1 MKIFMT
7 AFGKVMVTVI
17 LAGLLLPC
25 RIRAEE
31 VQGRPFRRSEAR
43 QAAAGR
49 MAEILPP
56 VVTRTASPQ
65 TDVRAEVQGGL
76 RNGRAGG
83 HPSAPRAVPV
93 KKAGSAYG
101 KPSKQR
107 SGPAA
112 EPAEAVQP
120 AAATDVPAAAASGAG
135 NRAVTAVP
143 PPGDDSGADTGGD
156 SPGGR
161 DGSGTIDLAAL
172 EEELGRILD
181 EGIEEALAEQRQAF
195 EKEYARLWD
204 SRSFWRRAAI
214 GEGGAIVAC
223 LLGGFLVWN
232 WSGR

>member
-7 AFGKVMVTVI
+7 DFGKVMVTVV
-17 LAGLLLPC
+17 LVGLILPC

-31 VQGRPFRRSEAR
+31 LRNCPRAER
-43 QAAAGR
+43 QAAAGL

-83 HPSAPRAVPV
+83 QPPAPRAVPV
-93 KKAGSAYG
+93 KKAGSASG

-107 SGPAA
+107 SGPAV

-120 AAATDVPAAAASGAG
+120 AAAADVPAAAASGAG

>member
-1 MKIFMT
+1 MKVFMT
-7 AFGKVMVTVI
+7 TFGKMMMALV

-31 VQGRPFRRSEAR
+31 LRGSPRLAADLQVDGWISLQAGR
-43 QAAAGR
+43 QAAPK
-49 MAEILPP
+49 AE
-56 VVTRTASPQ
+56 RHA
-65 TDVRAEVQGGL
+65 GL

-83 HPSAPRAVPV
+83 QPPAPRAVPV
-93 KKAGSAYG
+93 KKAGSASG
-101 KPSKQR
+101 KSSKLR
-107 SGPAA
+107 PGPAA
-112 EPAEAVQP
+112 EPGALVQS
-120 AAATDVPAAAASGAG
+120 AAATDVPAVTADIPAASAAGAG
-135 NRAVTAVP
+135 SRAVTAVP
-143 PPGDDSGADTGGD
+143 PPGDDS
-156 SPGGR
+156 GGR

-181 EGIEEALAEQRQAF
+181 EGIEEALAEERQAF

>member
-1 MKIFMT
+1 M
-7 AFGKVMVTVI
+7 
-17 LAGLLLPC
+17 
-25 RIRAEE
+25 
-31 VQGRPFRRSEAR
+31 
-43 QAAAGR
+43 
-49 MAEILPP
+49 
-56 VVTRTASPQ
+56 
-65 TDVRAEVQGGL
+65 
-76 RNGRAGG
+76 
-83 HPSAPRAVPV
+83 
-93 KKAGSAYG
+93 
-101 KPSKQR
+101 
-107 SGPAA
+107 
-112 EPAEAVQP
+112 
-120 AAATDVPAAAASGAG
+120 
-135 NRAVTAVP
+135 TAVP

-161 DGSGTIDLAAL
+161 DGSGGIDLAAL

>member
-7 AFGKVMVTVI
+7 AFGKVMVTVV
-17 LAGLLLPC
+17 LAGLILPC

-31 VQGRPFRRSEAR
+31 VQGRPFRRSEAW
-43 QAAAGR
+43 QAA
-49 MAEILPP
+49 
-56 VVTRTASPQ
+56 VSP
-65 TDVRAEVQGGL
+65 RAERHAGL

-93 KKAGSAYG
+93 KKAGSASG

-120 AAATDVPAAAASGAG
+120 AATADVPAVTADIPTVTAAGPG
-135 NRAVTAVP
+135 GRAVTAVP

-156 SPGGR
+156 ASGGR
-161 DGSGTIDLAAL
+161 DGSGTIDFAAL

>member
-7 AFGKVMVTVI
+7 AFGKVMVTVV
-17 LAGLLLPC
+17 LAGLILPC

-31 VQGRPFRRSEAR
+31 LRN
-43 QAAAGR
+43 
-49 MAEILPP
+49 
-56 VVTRTASPQ
+56 SP
-65 TDVRAEVQGGL
+65 RAERQEDGRISLQADRQTAPKAERHAGL

-120 AAATDVPAAAASGAG
+120 AATADVPAVTADIPAVTVSGAG

-143 PPGDDSGADTGGD
+143 PPGDDTGGD
-156 SPGGR
+156 ASSGR
-161 DGSGTIDLAAL
+161 DGFGTIDLAAL

>member
-1 MKIFMT
+1 MKVFMT

-43 QAAAGR
+43 QAAAGL

-65 TDVRAEVQGGL
+65 TDVRVEVHGGL

-83 HPSAPRAVPV
+83 HPSAPHAVPV
-93 KKAGSAYG
+93 KKAGSASG
-101 KPSKQR
+101 KPSKLR
-107 SGPAA
+107 PGPAA

-120 AAATDVPAAAASGAG
+120 AVTADIPAASTAGAG
-135 NRAVTAVP
+135 GRAVTAVP
-143 PPGDDSGADTGGD
+143 PPGDDSGADTGGA
-156 SPGGR
+156 SPGST
-161 DGSGTIDLAAL
+161 GSGTIDLAAL

>member
-17 LAGLLLPC
+17 LAGLILPC

-31 VQGRPFRRSEAR
+31 LRNCP
-43 QAAAGR
+43 
-49 MAEILPP
+49 
-56 VVTRTASPQ
+56 
-65 TDVRAEVQGGL
+65 RAERQEDGRISLQADRQTAPKAERHAGL
-76 RNGRAGG
+76 RNGRADGQ
-83 HPSAPRAVPV
+83 PPAPRAVPV

-101 KPSKQR
+101 QSSKQR

-120 AAATDVPAAAASGAG
+120 VATADVPAVTADIPAVTVSGAG

-232 WSGR
+232 WNR